1 MPESSPAPLP
11 PTGLPPVAHL
21 RTKATAL
28 LLLTAALIL
37 GSALYLMYARGMF
50 EATQPLVL
58 LADDSEGVSV
68 GMDMTF
74 SGFPIGRVRRIE
86 LAPSGD
92 VRILVDVVQSEARWL
107 RSSSV
112 FTLVR
117 GVVGPATIKAY
128 SGVRDDPPLPA
139 GAERPVLRGDAS
151 AQIPELMLTA
161 HALLRNL
168 RDLSA
173 ADAPLPQTLA
183 NAQQLSTRLQ
193 GPQGALGVLLGNTE
207 DVRQVSQLL
216 ARSQQLAARLESI
229 ASQTE
234 RQVLAPEGL
243 LPQVQASVTQ
253 VSAQINGLLQDTRH
267 SLQKLDAVLAQ
278 AETVSTNAA
287 TASTDLVTLRA
298 EVESNLRQME
308 ALMQT
313 LQRQWPFARQAR
325 EPELAL
331 P

>member
-1 MPESSPAPLP
+1 M
-11 PTGLPPVAHL
+11 
-21 RTKATAL
+21 
-28 LLLTAALIL
+28 
-37 GSALYLMYARGMF
+37 
-50 EATQPLVL
+50 
-58 LADDSEGVSV
+58 
-68 GMDMTF
+68 
-74 SGFPIGRVRRIE
+74 
-86 LAPSGD
+86 
-92 VRILVDVVQSEARWL
+92 
-107 RSSSV
+107 
-112 FTLVR
+112 
-117 GVVGPATIKAY
+117 
-128 SGVRDDPPLPA
+128 
-139 GAERPVLRGDAS
+139 LRGDAS

-173 ADAPLPQTLA
+173 ADAPLAQTLA

-216 ARSQQLAARLESI
+216 ARSQQLVARLESI

-253 VSAQINGLLQDTRH
+253 VSAQISGLLQDTRH